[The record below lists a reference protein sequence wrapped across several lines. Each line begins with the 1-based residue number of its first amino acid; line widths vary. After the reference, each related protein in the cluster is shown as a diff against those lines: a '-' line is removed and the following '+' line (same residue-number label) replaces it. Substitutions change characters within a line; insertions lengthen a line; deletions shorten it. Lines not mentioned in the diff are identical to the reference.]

1 MHTSRDQ
8 SSLLPILKLCE
19 EEEVGGF
26 FVFCCAKGFAQET
39 DLCMQGTR
47 NTGDVVILESCERLL
62 SIVHIEVMC
71 SPIFRVLPLMQD
83 GIHSAVMRYLHLCP
97 WERAWEH
104 PRQYEQAFERPRV
117 LHV

>member
-1 MHTSRDQ
+1 MKKK
-8 SSLLPILKLCE
+8 KL
-19 EEEVGGF
+19 VDF
-26 FVFCCAKGFAQET
+26 LYFVVRKDLHKKRT
-39 DLCMQGTR
+39 LCMQGTR

-62 SIVHIEVMC
+62 SIAHIEVMC

-104 PRQYEQAFERPRV
+104 PRQYEQAFKRPRV